1 MLNYLNR
8 AFVLQNMPLRIK
20 DHERAEAIGSRVFGS
35 MDGVISTLAVVA
47 GVVGA
52 TTNHTIVLVA
62 GVAAMMAEA
71 ISMGFSSYSS
81 ARVREKI
88 LGHKKALVKRTAR
101 EGTEFWLVT
110 MGGGAI
116 PLVPFLLRLTDTI
129 TSLKIAVILSAVFL
143 FSIGFYVGKLT
154 KKDALYEGLFNVSM
168 GMIAA
173 AATYAV
179 GYGISL
185 LQI

>member
-1 MLNYLNR
+1 
-8 AFVLQNMPLRIK
+8 MPLIK
-20 DHERAEAIGSRVFGS
+20 LRDHERAEAVGARIFGS
-35 MDGVISTLAVVA
+35 MDGVISTLAVIA
-47 GVVGA
+47 GVAGA

-81 ARVREKI
+81 ARVRERI

-101 EGTEFWLVT
+101 EGAEFWLVT

-129 TSLKIAVILSAVFL
+129 TSLKIAVVLSVVFL
-143 FSIGFYVGKLT
+143 FSIGVYTGKLT
-154 KKDALYEGLFNVSM
+154 KKNALQEGLFNAII

-173 AATYAV
+173 AVTYVV

>member
-1 MLNYLNR
+1 
-8 AFVLQNMPLRIK
+8 MPLIK
-20 DHERAEAIGSRVFGS
+20 LRDHERAEAVGARIFGS
-35 MDGVISTLAVVA
+35 MDGVISTLAVIA
-47 GVVGA
+47 GVAGA

-81 ARVREKI
+81 ARVRERI

-101 EGTEFWLVT
+101 EGAEFWLVT

-129 TSLKIAVILSAVFL
+129 TSLKIAVVLSAIFL

-154 KKDALYEGLFNVSM
+154 KKDALYEGLINAIM
-168 GMIAA
+168 GMVAA

-185 LQI
+185 LWL